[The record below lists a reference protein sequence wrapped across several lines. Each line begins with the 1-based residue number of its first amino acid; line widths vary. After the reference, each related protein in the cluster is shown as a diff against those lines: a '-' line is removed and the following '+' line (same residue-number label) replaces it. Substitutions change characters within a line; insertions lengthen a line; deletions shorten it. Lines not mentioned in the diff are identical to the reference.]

1 LRFPDRL
8 SGLSSASAGQEALRA
23 MIEQDAKKLLAASGA
38 PLYGTVVAG
47 VTPASRSAFRG
58 GRINVARSRPEC
70 TGKPRRS
77 RAWPMATCSKRLLRQ
92 TPAGFGSTSGRFY
105 GCRQI
110 RTANKA
116 PQTRRTGKEDNSNN
130 LRHTRPGIPVV
141 VRL

>member
-1 LRFPDRL
+1 L

-23 MIEQDAKKLLAASGA
+23 MIEQDTKKLLAASGA

-47 VTPASRSAFRG
+47 VTPASRSAFHG
-58 GRINVARSRPEC
+58 GKFNVARSRPEC

-77 RAWPMATCSKRLLRQ
+77 RAWPMATCSKLLLRQ
-92 TPAGFGSTSGRFY
+92 TPAGLARPY

-110 RTANKA
+110 RTANKGTA
-116 PQTRRTGKEDNSNN
+116 NKEDRQSKEDNSNN